1 MGQEKRQSAAYTIAA
16 DSGKGVVV
24 TRIHEVEPDAIEWAL
39 PLRELATRLIQ
50 PLQARTIDWPD
61 QHLTAQPLHRANLRH
76 NRWPW
81 WDGWCFSALHQL
93 YLCSL
98 FFLLLLHFHWRRL
111 GLWVSGLSTSSR
123 NRGAEHTQR
132 PLLACL
138 AWRRTAIYRD
148 LRQHMIA
155 QLNIILAK
163 RIEIGWGHSTLG

>member
-1 MGQEKRQSAAYTIAA
+1 MKLNPMPYSGHFPSVSLLQGLYSRFKLGQLS
-16 DSGKGVVV
+16 S
-24 TRIHEVEPDAIEWAL
+24 
-39 PLRELATRLIQ
+39 
-50 PLQARTIDWPD
+50 D
-61 QHLTAQPLHRANLRH
+61 QHLTAQPLHRGNLRH

-93 YLCSL
+93 YLSSL

-138 AWRRTAIYRD
+138 AWRRTAIFMD

-163 RIEIGWGHSTLG
+163 RTEIGWGHSTLG